1 MPPFRSVTHL
11 LILALLTAKPLGSPA
26 PSPAGTWRG
35 TWDSPNGSVYTAVAQ
50 LTVTADGSLD
60 GSITWTLKDTHRAD
74 LAPRVGQTGIEY
86 VHGTFDA
93 RCRVATFEGY
103 KLDDPQKVLGMDHY
117 ELVLAPNGAGLGGV
131 TGNDQG
137 SGDTWTGML
146 SLRR

>member
-1 MPPFRSVTHL
+1 MPAFRSITDL
-11 LILALLTAKPLGSPA
+11 LILALLTAKPLGSQV

-60 GSITWTLKDTHRAD
+60 GSITWTLKDTRRAD
-74 LAPRVGQTGIEY
+74 LAPKVGQTGTEY

-103 KLDDPQKVLGMDHY
+103 KLDDPQNILGMDHY
-117 ELVLAPNGAGLGGV
+117 KLVLAPNGAGLGGV
-131 TGNDQG
+131 TGNDEG

>member
-1 MPPFRSVTHL
+1 MPALRSVTHL
-11 LILALLTAKPLGSPA
+11 LILALLTAKPLSSQA

-60 GSITWTLKDTHRAD
+60 GSITWTLTDTRRAD

-103 KLDDPQKVLGMDHY
+103 KLDDPQNILGMDHY
-117 ELVLAPNGAGLGGV
+117 KLVLAPNGAGLGGV
-131 TGNDQG
+131 TGNDEG

>member
-1 MPPFRSVTHL
+1 MPAYRSITHL
-11 LILALLTAKPLGSPA
+11 LILALLTAKPLGSQA

-35 TWDSPNGSVYTAVAQ
+35 TWDSPNGSVYGAVAQ

-60 GSITWTLKDTHRAD
+60 GSITWTLKNTRRAD

-103 KLDDPQKVLGMDHY
+103 KLDDPQHILGMDHY
-117 ELVLAPNGAGLGGV
+117 ELILAPNGAGLGGV
-131 TGNDQG
+131 TGNDEG